1 MKRLLT
7 LILTL
12 VIAASMLC
20 VGAAAKTNP
29 DGQTVGT
36 TLFYI
41 TNSAGEE
48 ILVSH
53 TSVSELEADLD
64 AGRID
69 STNHNYS
76 LLDRYVTTVHQ
87 EAQGLT
93 VPDYVTYAQSK
104 STVSALRDLT
114 LTYAGK
120 DQISLWEIDQSGYDT
135 ADTYTYDELYGV
147 QRYNF
152 PLLYQYWNYR
162 TQDYYDPAGK
172 MSRDEVVNYI
182 LANGEQETVMLSVRA
197 FSERYMV
204 SDQYDT
210 GDYAMENLWYSGDL
224 LDSAR
229 TLRVMKPM
237 TAQELRD
244 KTATASDTRY
254 WVANLRL
261 DMTSRPTVKPLG
273 KVAAPTA
280 TMTEDASNYYITFSC
295 ATPGAMI
302 LYNHNFNSPSYTP
315 THEYTGGTVMVPKSS
330 FPGGTVTMTCR
341 AVRDGY
347 TDAGVQTLKLT
358 ASGMA
363 HKWSNPYSD
372 VPDTAWYFDNVQYVT
387 EHSLFDAMGNG
398 NFSPEAPMTRAMLA
412 TALYRIAGNPKTAG
426 ITDTP
431 FTDVTPSAAYADA
444 VAWCYSAGVVYGT
457 TDTTFTPG
465 ASITREQIVT
475 MFHRYADKVA
485 KADMSVSDPLTKFA
499 DKSKLS
505 AYAVESMQW
514 AVAAGLISGMTS
526 TTIVP
531 QGTATRAQT
540 AAMVQRLANFLG

>member
-20 VGAAAKTNP
+20 VRAAAKTNP
-29 DGQTVGT
+29 DGQNVDT

-41 TNSAGEE
+41 TNSDGEE

-53 TSVSELEADLD
+53 TSVSELEADLN

-69 STNHNYS
+69 GTNHNYS

-87 EAQGLT
+87 EAQGFT

-147 QRYNF
+147 PRYNF

-162 TQDYYDPAGK
+162 IQDYYDPAGK
-172 MSRDEVVNYI
+172 MSKDEVVSYI
-182 LANGEQETVMLSVRA
+182 LAHGEPETVLLSVRA
-197 FSERYMV
+197 FSERYMA
-204 SDQYDT
+204 SDQYDA

-224 LDSAR
+224 LDGAR

-237 TAQELRD
+237 TEQELRD
-244 KTATASDTRY
+244 KTPTASDTRY

-261 DMTSRPTVKPLG
+261 DMMSRPNVKPLG

-280 TMTEDASNYYITFSC
+280 TMTEDTSNYYITFSC
-295 ATPGAMI
+295 ATPGATI

-315 THEYTGGTVMVPKSS
+315 THKYTGNAVIVPKSS
-330 FPGGTVTMTCR
+330 FPSGIVTMTCR

-358 ASGMA
+358 ASGTA

-372 VPDTAWYFDNVQYVT
+372 VSDIAWYFANVQYVT
-387 EHSLFDAMGNG
+387 EHSLFDATGSG
-398 NFSPEAPMTRAMLA
+398 SFSPDAPMTRAMLA
-412 TALYRIAGNPKTAG
+412 TALYRMASSPKTAG
-426 ITDTP
+426 ITGTP
-431 FTDVTPSAAYADA
+431 FTDVAPSAAYADA
-444 VAWCYSAGVVYGT
+444 VAWCYSVGVVYGT
-457 TDTTFTPG
+457 TDTTFAPS

-485 KADMSVSDPLTKFA
+485 KTDMSVSDPLTKFA
-499 DKSKLS
+499 DKGKLS
-505 AYAVESMQW
+505 AYAVDSMQW
-514 AVAAGLISGMTS
+514 AVAAGMISGMTA

-531 QGTATRAQT
+531 QGTATRAQA